1 VDGDRARDPSQVEY
15 GELPELTRA
24 LRALGSARRSGGNL
38 QTQFFL
44 PLLDARRRA
53 ARARSAAGCVHAFD
67 ATDLNRA
74 LERAIERIITGWPDN
89 RPSARRALRAEISE
103 RVGNYARALTLLSE
117 RAAVAL
123 AADESTRLEAWRGW
137 TIQLA
142 ATFDAADRS
151 WMSLRSVI
159 DALPIVRKG

>member
-1 VDGDRARDPSQVEY
+1 MDDDRVRDASQVEY

-38 QTQFFL
+38 QSQFFL
-44 PLLDARRRA
+44 PLLDARRKA
-53 ARARSAAGCVHAFD
+53 EHARTAAGRVHAFD

-89 RPSARRALRAEISE
+89 RPSARRALRAEIVE
-103 RVGNYARALTLLSE
+103 RVADYVRALRALSE

-123 AADESTRLEAWRGW
+123 EADEHVRLESWRAW

-159 DALPIVRKG
+159 DALPVGPKR